1 MNWISLIIAI
11 STSVIISGTLI
22 YIDAKSRHNIIKS
35 QMEEYK
41 DRPRYRLR

>member
-1 MNWISLIIAI
+1 MNWISLVIAI

-22 YIDAKSRHNIIKS
+22 YINAKARHDIIKS

-41 DRPRYRLR
+41 DRPRYRVR